1 MNRSPAAR
9 GDLWA
14 VGSICLSAAFLLC
27 GYEFARSASNTLFK
41 ATYGT
46 RNLPVVMAMMP
57 VGVLAVLWIYGRLL
71 SRLGPRRTLFW
82 TSLGS
87 GGIIALTT
95 YVFDLGFAPAIYL
108 LFIFK
113 EAYVVLLIE
122 QYWSFLNS
130 TVGDNQARKLYG
142 PVTGLASL
150 GAIVG
155 GLLLSQLAEPLG
167 TIRMPYFA
175 ALVLLPAALFS
186 DYGYRRAGESLAPKK
201 EASSPGEH
209 LGLGALSRSRILV
222 IILLVVLTTQ
232 VVSAMLDL
240 RFQGILQVEIPDPDK
255 QTAFSG
261 AFFAGLNGIAAILQ
275 FIAAP
280 FLLRFIPLGA
290 IHIALP
296 VIHISACA
304 TLIAAPSLATSGTAF
319 LLFKAFDYSVFRAAK
334 EILYIPLSFDARYR
348 AKEFIDVFGYRFSKG
363 AISLL
368 VALGQRAGLVFESA
382 YGVLALVA
390 SSLWL
395 ALAWNLTR
403 HIKPRKSAPQET
415 PCFPG

>member
-1 MNRSPAAR
+1 MTTPPSTSGR
-9 GDLWA
+9 DWWA
-14 VGSICLSAAFLLC
+14 IGPICISAAFLLC

-46 RNLPVVMAMMP
+46 KNLPVVMAMMP

-71 SRLGPRRTLFW
+71 SRIGPRRTLFW
-82 TSLGS
+82 TTLGS
-87 GGIIALTT
+87 AGFIVLFTLA
-95 YVFDLGFAPAIYL
+95 FDLGFAPAIYA

-130 TVGDNQARKLYG
+130 TVGDTQARKLYG

-150 GAIVG
+150 GAIAG

-167 TIRMPYFA
+167 TIKMPYFA
-175 ALVLLPAALFS
+175 AVVLLPAAFFS
-186 DYGYRRAGESLAPKK
+186 DLGYRRSGEKDSPKK
-201 EASSPGEH
+201 EAASSSQH
-209 LGLGALSRSRILV
+209 LGLGALSRSRVLV
-222 IILLVVLTTQ
+222 FILLVVLTTQ

-240 RFQGILQVEIPDPDK
+240 RFQGILQDAIPDPDK

-261 AFFAGLNGIAAILQ
+261 NFFAGLNGVAAILQ
-275 FIAAP
+275 FVVAP
-280 FLLRFIPLGA
+280 FLLRFIPLGV

-296 VIHISACA
+296 VIHITACA
-304 TLIAAPSLATSGTAF
+304 TLVAAPSLVTSGTAF
-319 LLFKAFDYSVFRAAK
+319 LLFKAFDYSIFRAAK

-368 VALGQRAGLVFESA
+368 VALGQRTGLVFESA
-382 YGVLALVA
+382 YGLLALGA

-395 ALAWNLTR
+395 VLACNLTR
-403 HIKPRKSAPQET
+403 HIKRPPNQT
-415 PCFPG
+415 G